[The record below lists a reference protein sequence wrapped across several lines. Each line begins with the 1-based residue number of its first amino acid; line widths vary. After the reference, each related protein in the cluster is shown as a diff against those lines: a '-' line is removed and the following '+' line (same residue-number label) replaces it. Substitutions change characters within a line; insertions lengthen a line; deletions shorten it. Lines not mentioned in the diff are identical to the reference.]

1 MNLRDLS
8 SLQIALGLSVAAHAL
23 LLGMRFAAP
32 ETFNRVFTET
42 PLEVILVNAK
52 TNERPDKARA
62 IAQTSLAGGGDLDRG
77 RATSPLPPS
86 AFTAVGDSMED
97 AQRQVEAMQAQQM
110 LLLAQ
115 IKQQLAAMPMPDPRN
130 QGNPS
135 ENAAREEKRRQL
147 VEMLAEIERRVNEEN
162 ARPKKRYLS
171 PATREATYAVYV
183 DALRR
188 RIEQRGTENFPELAG
203 KKLYG
208 ELTMLVTVNFD
219 GSILGTEIIEGSGN
233 QALDRR
239 AQAIVRNVGNF
250 GKFTDAMRRQ
260 TDQIVLP
267 SRFKFTRDET
277 LETQVS
283 SSSKQ

>member
-8 SLQIALGLSVAAHAL
+8 TLQIALGLSVAAHAAL
-23 LLGMRFAAP
+23 LAVRFVDP
-32 ETFNRVFTET
+32 ETFHRVFQET
-42 PLEVILVNAK
+42 PLEVILVNAR

-62 IAQTSLAGGGDLDRG
+62 IAQASLAGGGDLERG

-86 AFTAVGDSMED
+86 AFTAIGDSMED
-97 AQRQVEAMQAQQM
+97 AQRQVEAMQQQQM

-115 IKQQLAAMPMPDPRN
+115 IKQQLANMPVPDPRAK
-130 QGNPS
+130 GNPS
-135 ENAAREEKRRQL
+135 EAAAREEKRRQL
-147 VEMLAEIERRVNEEN
+147 VELLAEIERRVNEEN
-162 ARPKKRYLS
+162 ARPKKRYIS
-171 PATREATYAVYV
+171 PATREAAYAAYV

-188 RIEQRGTENFPELAG
+188 KIEVRGTENFPESAG

-208 ELTMLVTVNFD
+208 ELTMMVTVNHD
-219 GSILGTEIIEGSGN
+219 GSILATDIVEGSGDRT
-233 QALDRR
+233 LDRR
-239 AQAIVRNVGNF
+239 AQAIVRSIGSF

-277 LETQVS
+277 LETQLS
-283 SSSKQ
+283 SRQ